1 MSTVNLNDK
10 RAQIEVLKW
19 AKARRKEIDDIERQ
33 ARDII
38 ENALGDN
45 ESGTVDGDLVVTWKA
60 GKRRVLNQKALKESH
75 PEIVEEFTETT
86 VVRRFV
92 VFE

>member
-1 MSTVNLNDK
+1 MSTVNLDDK
-10 RAQIEVLKW
+10 RVQIEVLKW
-19 AKARRKEIDDIERQ
+19 AKARRKEIDDIERE
-33 ARDII
+33 ARDVI

-45 ESGTVDGDLVVTWKA
+45 EAGTVDGDVVVTWKT
-60 GKRRVLNQKALKESH
+60 GKRRALNQKALKENH
-75 PEIVEEFTETT
+75 PEIVEEFTDTT